1 MRISTSTPK
10 IVTPLKILNTSSL
23 VVLITD
29 KIMAPRQN
37 YGMGT
42 TLADQ
47 EALKKKLDTL
57 TLIPKKKYPYPMT
70 SSQEVGWDNDE
81 VSFDLY

>member
-1 MRISTSTPK
+1 
-10 IVTPLKILNTSSL
+10 
-23 VVLITD
+23 
-29 KIMAPRQN
+29 MAPKVD

-81 VSFDLY
+81 VRFIIYKHGELAVRGTSS